1 MVRFNREKLIYW
13 LYMDYDQM
21 IGIVVQCGALP
32 LCRDKGSL
40 INYRIGVYHY
50 GRDPAVWLDLTGKN

>member
-1 MVRFNREKLIYW
+1 
-13 LYMDYDQM
+13 MDYDQM

-40 INYRIGVYHY
+40 INYRIGVYQY